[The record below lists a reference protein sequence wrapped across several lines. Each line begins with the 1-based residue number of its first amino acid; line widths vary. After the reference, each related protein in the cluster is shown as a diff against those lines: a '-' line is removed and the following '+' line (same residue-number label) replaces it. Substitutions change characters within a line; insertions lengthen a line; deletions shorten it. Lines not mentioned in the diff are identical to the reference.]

1 MKRTNLPDWSSLIPV
16 LPADGPRPRAIYLA
30 IRRLI
35 ESGLMPP
42 GTKLPTTRDLSARL
56 SVSRLA
62 AVTAF
67 ELLTAEGFAEARV
80 GAGTFVAA
88 AVPSLPDSGSAQSAR
103 EPPLEPARPFQ
114 LGIAQPDRR
123 TMASFRQLLAQRLR
137 EPGPEHFQYGDLRG
151 GLELRTAIAAYLRT
165 ARGVRCEA
173 SQILLTSGTQQA
185 LDLIFRAIL
194 APGDAVWL
202 EDPGYPSARTAV
214 TNNGGRAIGVPVDAE
229 GLDLTAARLPAE
241 RVRAVYVTP
250 SHQFP
255 LGVTMSMRRRL
266 ALLDWAARSGAWLL
280 EDDYDSE
287 FRYAGP
293 PLTALQGMDGAGRVA
308 YLGTFSKVL
317 FPGLRVGY
325 AVLPPE
331 LMERVLR
338 LRAQTDRHP
347 PTLTEG
353 ALAELL
359 TDGHFAAHLRRTR
372 RRCQAARD
380 VLVRTL
386 RRQLGLVLDP
396 PGQGLHLVLPL
407 APLADDHAIAAA
419 AAIRGVHVQ
428 PLSPLFIDAA
438 PRQGLVLG
446 FSGFAPAELETAG
459 VALAGVIHATAPPL
473 PGPSH
478 D

>member
-16 LPADGPRPRAIYLA
+16 LPTEGPRPRAIYLA

-35 ESGLMPP
+35 ESGLVPP
-42 GTKLPTTRDLSARL
+42 GAKLPTTRDLSARL
-56 SVSRLA
+56 GVSRLA

-67 ELLTAEGFAEARV
+67 ELLTAEGFVEARV
-80 GAGTFVAA
+80 GAGTFVAS
-88 AVPSLPDSGSAQSAR
+88 AVPSLPVTSRA
-103 EPPLEPARPFQ
+103 EPPAEPPPGPARPFG
-114 LGIAQPDRR
+114 LGITEPDRR
-123 TMASFRQLLAQRLR
+123 TMASFRQLLARRLR

-151 GLELRTAIAAYLRT
+151 GLELRAAIAAYLRT
-165 ARGVRCEA
+165 ARGVRCQA

-185 LDLIFRAIL
+185 LDLILRAIL
-194 APGDAVWL
+194 VPGDAVWL
-202 EDPGYPSARTAV
+202 EDPGYAHARAAV
-214 TNNGGRAIGVPVDAE
+214 ANNGGQVIGVPVDAE
-229 GLDLTAARLPAE
+229 GLDLAAPRLPAE

-317 FPGLRVGY
+317 FPGLRIGY

-359 TDGHFAAHLRRTR
+359 TGGHFAAHLRRTR

-380 VLVRTL
+380 ALVGAL
-386 RRQLGLVLDP
+386 RRQLGPVLEP

-407 APLADDHAIAAA
+407 APPADDQAIAAA
-419 AAIRGVHVQ
+419 AAAAGVQVQ
-428 PLSPLFIDAA
+428 PFSPLFIDAP
-438 PRQGLVLG
+438 PRPGLVLG
-446 FSGFAPAELETAG
+446 FSGFAPAQLEAAAA
-459 VALAGVIHATAPPL
+459 VLAGIIRAAGSPL
-473 PGPSH
+473 HG
-478 D
+478 